1 MANGSADFSNLR
13 NRAKVTTKTGFA
25 QPEIIRLMSQGD
37 NLSSSNFSEKASKP
51 TMKKRQTVKR
61 KGRDPY
67 VHNAGTNYLGK
78 FSGASKEDVDRL
90 MERFSA
96 RRQFIST
103 RKQRPG
109 ITQLM
114 SKGM

>member
-1 MANGSADFSNLR
+1 MANGSVDFSNLR

-25 QPEIIRLMSQGD
+25 QPEVIRLMSQGD

-51 TMKKRQTVKR
+51 KMKKRQTIKR
-61 KGRDPY
+61 IGKDPY
-67 VHNAGTNYLGK
+67 VYHAGTNYLGK
-78 FSGASKEDVDRL
+78 FSGASKEEVDRL

-103 RKQRPG
+103 KKQRPG

>member
-25 QPEIIRLMSQGD
+25 QPEVTRLMSQGD
-37 NLSSSNFSEKASKP
+37 NLSSSNFSEKVSNPK
-51 TMKKRQTVKR
+51 MKKRQIIKR
-61 KGRDPY
+61 KGMDPY
-67 VHNAGTNYLGK
+67 VHYTDSAYLGK
-78 FSGASKEDVDRL
+78 FSGASKEEVDRL

-96 RRQFIST
+96 RRKFIST
-103 RKQRPG
+103 KKQRPG

>member
-1 MANGSADFSNLR
+1 MASGSSNISNKLSFI
-13 NRAKVTTKTGFA
+13 TTKTGFA

-37 NLSSSNFSEKASKP
+37 NLSSSNFSEKVSKP
-51 TMKKRQTVKR
+51 KMKKRQKVNR
-61 KGRDPY
+61 KGTDPY
-67 VHNAGTNYLGK
+67 VYNAGTNYLGK

-103 RKQRPG
+103 KKQRPG